1 MKKRRALVG
10 LVVLG
15 LVTVLLV
22 ALALIRARTVPA
34 APATVP
40 VAATPSGQASAS
52 LSPTGAPS
60 PTPSPNGGTLVVL
73 GDGYAKDAAWVDQ
86 LGQGL
91 GMQVVNL
98 SEDGMG
104 YRVAPPSCSAKPC
117 RPFSGLGARLA
128 EAKPDAIVVVGGEA
142 DGDYA
147 LGPFV
152 ASTFTALKTAAPDAQ
167 VVALP
172 PLSSRSTRPHWLAMH
187 ARSIEKEADAAGV
200 TWVDVS
206 AATGK
211 PSAYDG
217 GQLTTRAGAEVVRAI
232 EASLQ

>member
-1 MKKRRALVG
+1 MRPPPAGALTGVG
-10 LVVLG
+10 RDEGHTGHETFESNLPAESVREHLVVATSE
-15 LVTVLLV
+15 VDECAERPALL
-22 ALALIRARTVPA
+22 RH
-34 APATVP
+34 
-40 VAATPSGQASAS
+40 
-52 LSPTGAPS
+52 
-60 PTPSPNGGTLVVL
+60 
-73 GDGYAKDAAWVDQ
+73 Q
-86 LGQGL
+86 LGQDL

-98 SEDGMG
+98 SEEGMG

-117 RPFSGLGARLA
+117 RPFSGLAARVA
-128 EAKPDAIVVVGGEA
+128 EAKPAAIVVVGGEA

-152 ASTFTALKTAAPDAQ
+152 ASTFTALKKAAPDAQ
-167 VVALP
+167 VVALS
-172 PLSSRSTRPHWLAMH
+172 PLSSRSARPHWLVMH
-187 ARSIEKEADAAGV
+187 ARSIEKEAAAAGV